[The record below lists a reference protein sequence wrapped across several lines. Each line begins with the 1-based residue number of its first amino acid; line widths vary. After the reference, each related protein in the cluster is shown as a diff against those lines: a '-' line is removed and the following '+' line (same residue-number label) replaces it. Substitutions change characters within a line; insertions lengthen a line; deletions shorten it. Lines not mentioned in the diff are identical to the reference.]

1 MKVKSIKYKL
11 ILLTGLMLLLVSS
24 GLGAISYFNA
34 SKALISNVEKTF
46 PKIAESSADYTQA
59 RIEDTLN
66 SVKAVAAVDAI
77 ADPNKTIVEKL
88 TVLGKE
94 VQRAGYQKMGIV
106 SLEGTAIY
114 TDGNSTIVKDREYF
128 KKAKEGTPNVSDP
141 IVSTVNNSVVV
152 VYAAPIK
159 TNGTVTGVLVATV
172 DGNFLSQITNEIN
185 FGNTG
190 KAFMLSKNGT
200 TIAHSN
206 KDLVLSMD
214 NNFENVKKDPSL
226 ENLVELEKKMVAG
239 EKGVGNYTYNK
250 VNKYMGY
257 APVKGTGWSFAVV
270 MNTDELIVEL
280 SHLRNN
286 TIIFSGIFLLAGIIF
301 MYFVAKSI
309 SKGIEVSA
317 NHLEHLSHGDFTVE
331 VSNKYINSKDEIGH
345 ITRSV
350 KTMQD
355 SIREMIAA
363 ISGSSNSIDSQ
374 SSNLSALA
382 EEMSASSENVATAIQ
397 GVAEGTGSQSGELT
411 VINEI
416 LEDFGREIENM
427 VVDINKIDSNS
438 RQINSMA
445 HESGRD
451 MEVLS
456 ESVGATTKTFKDF
469 VSRILV
475 LSDEIQKINGITN
488 VINNIADQTNL
499 LALNA
504 AIEAARVGEAGRG
517 FAVVADEVRKLAEQ
531 SKESSININN
541 LIINISNNTEDMIK
555 TTGEMS
561 SGLDNQ
567 NKVINN
573 AISSFTS
580 IISSVEEII
589 PQIDNV
595 AVSAD
600 KINKEKNTII
610 EKVEEVSSISL
621 EVSSTSEEIAAS
633 SEEMSA
639 STEEVASSAQQ
650 LALMTNEMMDQIN
663 KFKI

>member
-11 ILLTGLMLLLVSS
+11 ILFTGLMLLLVSS
-24 GLGAISYFNA
+24 GLGAISYYNA
-34 SKALISNVEKTF
+34 SNALIDNVEKTF

-59 RIEDTLN
+59 KIVDTLHN
-66 SVKAVAAVDAI
+66 VEAVAAVDTI
-77 ADPNKTIVEKL
+77 ADPNKTIVEKIA
-88 TVLGKE
+88 VLGKE
-94 VQRAGYQKMGIV
+94 VQRVGYQKMGIV
-106 SLEGTAIY
+106 SLDGTAIY
-114 TDGNSTIVKDREYF
+114 TDGNSTNVKERQYF
-128 KKAKEGTPNVSDP
+128 RKATEGTSNVSDP
-141 IVSTVNNSVVV
+141 IISTVNNSVVV

-172 DGNFLSQITNEIN
+172 DGNFLSQITNGIT
-185 FGNTG
+185 FGSTG
-190 KAFMLSKNGT
+190 KAFMLSKDGT

-214 NNFENVKKDPSL
+214 NDFENVKKDPLL
-226 ENLVELEKKMVAG
+226 EKLVELEKKMVAG

-257 APVKGTGWSFAVV
+257 APVKGTGWSLAVV
-270 MNTDELIVEL
+270 MNTDELLAEL
-280 SHLRNN
+280 SHLRNS
-286 TIIFSGIFLLAGIIF
+286 TIIFSGIFLLVGIIF
-301 MYFVAKSI
+301 MYFASTTI
-309 SKGIEVSA
+309 SKGIQVSA
-317 NHLEHLSHGDFTVE
+317 KHIEHLSQGDFTIE
-331 VSNKYINSKDEIGH
+331 VSDKYINSKDEIGH

-355 SIREMIAA
+355 SIREMIGA
-363 ISGSSNSIDSQ
+363 ISESSNNIDSQ

-411 VINEI
+411 VINEV
-416 LEDFGREIENM
+416 LDNFSRELENM
-427 VVDINKIDSNS
+427 VVDIKKIDSNS

-469 VSRILV
+469 VSRITA
-475 LSDEIQKINGITN
+475 LSDEIQKINGITK
-488 VINNIADQTNL
+488 VINDIAEQTNL

-517 FAVVADEVRKLAEQ
+517 FTVVADEVRKLAEQ
-531 SKESSININN
+531 SKDSSVNINN
-541 LIINISNNTEDMIK
+541 LILSISNNTEGMIK
-555 TTGEMS
+555 TTDEMS

-567 NKVINN
+567 TKVINN

-610 EKVEEVSSISL
+610 GKVEEVSSISL

-650 LALMTNEMMDQIN
+650 LAQMTNEMMEQIN

>member
-1 MKVKSIKYKL
+1 
-11 ILLTGLMLLLVSS
+11 
-24 GLGAISYFNA
+24 
-34 SKALISNVEKTF
+34 
-46 PKIAESSADYTQA
+46 
-59 RIEDTLN
+59 
-66 SVKAVAAVDAI
+66 
-77 ADPNKTIVEKL
+77 
-88 TVLGKE
+88 
-94 VQRAGYQKMGIV
+94 
-106 SLEGTAIY
+106 
-114 TDGNSTIVKDREYF
+114 
-128 KKAKEGTPNVSDP
+128 
-141 IVSTVNNSVVV
+141 
-152 VYAAPIK
+152 
-159 TNGTVTGVLVATV
+159 
-172 DGNFLSQITNEIN
+172 
-185 FGNTG
+185 
-190 KAFMLSKNGT
+190 MLSKDGT

-214 NNFENVKKDPSL
+214 NDFVNVKKDPLL
-226 ENLVELEKKMVAG
+226 EKLVELEKKMVAG
-239 EKGVGNYTYNK
+239 EKGVGSYTYNK

-257 APVKGTGWSFAVV
+257 APVKGTGWSLAVV
-270 MNTDELIVEL
+270 MNTDELLAEL
-280 SHLRNN
+280 SHLRNS
-286 TIIFSGIFLLAGIIF
+286 TIIFSGIFLLVGIIF
-301 MYFVAKSI
+301 MYFASTTI
-309 SKGIEVSA
+309 SKGIQVSA
-317 NHLEHLSHGDFTVE
+317 KHIEHLAHGDFTIE
-331 VSNKYINSKDEIGH
+331 VSDKYINSKDEIGH
-345 ITRSV
+345 INRSV

-355 SIREMIAA
+355 SIREMIGA
-363 ISGSSNSIDSQ
+363 ISESSNSIDSQ

-411 VINEI
+411 VINEV
-416 LEDFGREIENM
+416 LDNFSRELENM
-427 VVDINKIDSNS
+427 VVDIKKIDSNS

-469 VSRILV
+469 VSRISA
-475 LSDEIQKINGITN
+475 LSDEIQKINGITK
-488 VINNIADQTNL
+488 VINDIAEQTNL

-517 FAVVADEVRKLAEQ
+517 FTVVADEVRKLAEQ
-531 SKESSININN
+531 SKESSVNINN
-541 LIINISNNTEDMIK
+541 LILSISNNTEVMIK
-555 TTGEMS
+555 TTDVMS

-567 NKVINN
+567 TKVINN

-610 EKVEEVSSISL
+610 GKVEEVSSISL

-650 LALMTNEMMDQIN
+650 LAQMTNEMMEQIN

>member
-1 MKVKSIKYKL
+1 VKSIKYKL
-11 ILLTGLMLLLVSS
+11 ILFTGLILILVSS
-24 GLGAISYFNA
+24 GLGIISYLNA
-34 SKALISNVEKTF
+34 SNALISNVEKTI
-46 PKIAESSADYTQA
+46 PKIAETSANYTYA
-59 RIEDTLN
+59 RIEATIHN
-66 SVKAVAAVDAI
+66 VEIVAAVDTI

-88 TVLGKE
+88 AVLSKE

-106 SLEGTAIY
+106 SLDGVAIY
-114 TDGNSTIVKDREYF
+114 TDGNSTNVKEREYF

-141 IVSTVNNSVVV
+141 IISAVNNSVVV

-159 TNGTVTGVLVATV
+159 TNGTITGVLVATV
-172 DGNFLSQITNEIN
+172 DGNFLSQITNGIT
-185 FGNTG
+185 FGSTG

-214 NNFENVKKDPSL
+214 NDFENVKKDPSL
-226 ENLVELEKKMVAG
+226 EPLVELEKKMVAG

-270 MNTDELIVEL
+270 MNTDELLAEL
-280 SHLRNN
+280 SSLRNN

-301 MYFVAKSI
+301 MYFAATTI
-309 SKGIEVSA
+309 SKGIQVSA
-317 NHLEHLSHGDFTVE
+317 KHIEHLSHGDFTVE
-331 VSNKYINSKDEIGH
+331 VSDKYINSKDEIGH

-411 VINEI
+411 VINEV

-456 ESVGATTKTFKDF
+456 ESVGATTKTFKEF
-469 VSRILV
+469 VSRISA

-531 SKESSININN
+531 SKESSVNINN
-541 LIINISNNTEDMIK
+541 LILNISNNTEVMIK
-555 TTGEMS
+555 TTDEMS

-650 LALMTNEMMDQIN
+650 LALMTNEMMEQIN

>member
-1 MKVKSIKYKL
+1 MKVKSIKYKM

-24 GLGAISYFNA
+24 GLGAISYYNS

-46 PKIAESSADYTQA
+46 PKIAESSADYTRA
-59 RIEDTLN
+59 KVEDTLH
-66 SVKAVAAVDAI
+66 SVEAVAAYDTI
-77 ADPNKTIVEKL
+77 ADANKTIVEKL
-88 TVLGKE
+88 AVLGKE
-94 VQRAGYQKMGIV
+94 VQRVGYQKMGIV
-106 SLEGTAIY
+106 NLEGTAIY

-141 IVSTVNNSVVV
+141 IISTVNNSVVV
-152 VYAAPIK
+152 VYATPIK
-159 TNGTVTGVLVATV
+159 ANGTVTGVLVATV

-185 FGNTG
+185 FGSTG

-214 NNFENVKKDPSL
+214 NDFENVKKDPSL

-270 MNTDELIVEL
+270 MNTDELLAEL
-280 SHLRNN
+280 AHLRNN
-286 TIIFSGIFLLAGIIF
+286 TIIFSGIFLLVGIIF
-301 MYFVAKSI
+301 MYFVAKAI

-317 NHLEHLSHGDFTVE
+317 NHIEHLSQGDFTVE
-331 VSNKYINSKDEIGH
+331 VSDKYINSKDEIGH

-397 GVAEGTGSQSGELT
+397 GVAEGTGSQSGELA
-411 VINEI
+411 VINEV

-456 ESVGATTKTFKDF
+456 ESVSATTKTFKDF
-469 VSRILV
+469 VSRISA

-531 SKESSININN
+531 SKESSVNINN
-541 LIINISNNTEDMIK
+541 LILNISNNTEVMIK
-555 TTGEMS
+555 TTDEMS

-650 LALMTNEMMDQIN
+650 LALMTNEMMEQIN

>member
-1 MKVKSIKYKL
+1 VKSIKYKL
-11 ILLTGLMLLLVSS
+11 ILFTGLMLLLVSS
-24 GLGAISYFNA
+24 GLGFISYYNA
-34 SKALISNVEKTF
+34 SNALIDNVEKTF
-46 PKIAESSADYTQA
+46 PKIAESSAEYTQA
-59 RIEDTLN
+59 RIEDTLHN
-66 SVKAVAAVDAI
+66 VEAVAAVDTI
-77 ADPNKTIVEKL
+77 ADPNKTIVEKIA
-88 TVLGKE
+88 VLGKE
-94 VQRAGYQKMGIV
+94 VQRVGYQKMGIV
-106 SLEGTAIY
+106 SLDGTAIY
-114 TDGNSTIVKDREYF
+114 TDGNSTNVKERQYF
-128 KKAKEGTPNVSDP
+128 RKATEGTSNVSDP
-141 IVSTVNNSVVV
+141 IVSTVNNSIVV

-172 DGNFLSQITNEIN
+172 DGNFLSQITNGIT
-185 FGNTG
+185 FGSTG
-190 KAFMLSKNGT
+190 KAFMLSKDGT

-214 NNFENVKKDPSL
+214 NDFENVKKDPLL
-226 ENLVELEKKMVAG
+226 EKLVELEKKMVAG

-270 MNTDELIVEL
+270 MNTDELLHEL
-280 SHLRNN
+280 SSLRNN

-301 MYFVAKSI
+301 MYFVSTTI
-309 SKGIEVSA
+309 SKGIQVSA
-317 NHLEHLSHGDFTVE
+317 KHIEHLSHGDFTIE
-331 VSNKYINSKDEIGH
+331 VSDKYINSKDEIGH

-350 KTMQD
+350 KIMQD
-355 SIREMIAA
+355 SIREMISA

-411 VINEI
+411 VINEV
-416 LEDFGREIENM
+416 LDNFSRELENM
-427 VVDINKIDSNS
+427 VVDIKKIDSNS
-438 RQINSMA
+438 RQINSKA

-469 VSRILV
+469 VSRISA
-475 LSDEIQKINGITN
+475 LSDEIQKINGITK
-488 VINNIADQTNL
+488 VINDIAEQTNL

-517 FAVVADEVRKLAEQ
+517 FTVVADEVRKLAEQ
-531 SKESSININN
+531 SKESSVNINN
-541 LIINISNNTEDMIK
+541 LILSISNNTEVMIK
-555 TTGEMS
+555 TTDEMS

-567 NKVINN
+567 TIVINK

-580 IISSVEEII
+580 IIGSVEEII

-610 EKVEEVSSISL
+610 GKVEEVSSISL

-650 LALMTNEMMDQIN
+650 LAQMTNEMMEQIN